1 MLQENKIKS
10 LNLVYSFNSVVFN
23 DHKTGKHITAEGKVK
38 IKFRVNAVVY
48 NRDGSISLYPNGEEG
63 VNLQS
68 ITFLKIE
75 TYPKIKITADIE
87 EDILVKLN
95 FFDNDIPEWC
105 IKKWY
110 EKYYTHY
117 ECIDRDDEDD
127 FCAKMQLSDFVT
139 IKELKIKHPS
149 TNEILTASFRSHVI
163 YIANCVRLSEYDQ
176 LIKVDIGEE
185 TVIFGYHRITDINIL
200 SSNGKKVRVTMCLMD
215 ALYFNVTLLNRLA
228 NYCVE
233 KWKRKRPFETITEVE
248 EELYRKRLR
257 IIQNYKKE
265 N

>member
-10 LNLVYSFNSVVFN
+10 LNLVYSFNSIVFY
-23 DHKTGKHITAEGKVK
+23 DQKTEKYITAKGKAK
-38 IKFRVNAVVY
+38 IKFRVNAIAN
-48 NRDGSISLYPNGEEG
+48 NRDGSISLYPKGEEET
-63 VNLQS
+63 NLQL

-75 TYPKIKITADIE
+75 TYPKVKITREIE

-95 FFDNDIPEWC
+95 FFEDDLPEWC

-110 EKYYTHY
+110 EKYHTHY
-117 ECIDRDDEDD
+117 ESIERHEEDE

-163 YIANCVRLSEYDQ
+163 YIANCVKLSEYDQ
-176 LIKVDIGEE
+176 LTSVATGEE

-200 SSNGKKVRVTMCLMD
+200 SSNGKKVRVTMSLMN
-215 ALYFNVTLLNRLA
+215 ALYFNVNVMNILV
-228 NYCVE
+228 NYCLE
-233 KWKRKRPFETITEVE
+233 KWKRRRPLEMITEVE

-257 IIQNYKKE
+257 IKE
-265 N
+265 D